1 MTRRQ
6 LTLAL
11 AAIGLVPLLFGAY
24 VALSYRIA
32 LRAGRLPIT
41 NEPEWIWW
49 SVLVGLVVLGGYLV
63 WMAAPR
69 LKAVFAGVYV
79 VAMTASLLGIHLWV
93 ACMNG
98 DCL

>member
-6 LTLAL
+6 VILTV
-11 AAIGLVPLLFGAY
+11 AAIGLVPLLFATY

-49 SVLVGLVVLGGYLV
+49 SVLVGLVVIGGYLV

-69 LKAVFAGVYV
+69 LKAVFVSIYLI
-79 VAMTASLLGIHLWV
+79 AMTAGLLGIHLWV